1 MWYNIGYVCI
11 DGRAMYME
19 IKLNSKMILEKEFK
33 KQMKGYNV
41 DEVDQFLDII
51 MEDYDNFNK
60 MIEELQAENERLK
73 KELENVTKKQQ
84 IPQQTL
90 GNTNFDILKRLSNLE
105 KHVFG
110 SKLYD

>member
-1 MWYNIGYVCI
+1 MW
-11 DGRAMYME
+11 ME

-33 KQMKGYNV
+33 RQMKGYNI

-60 MIEELQAENERLK
+60 IIKELQAENERLK
-73 KELENVTKKQQ
+73 KELEAAKKQQ
-84 IPQQTL
+84 TPQYA
-90 GNTNFDILKRLSNLE
+90 GSTNFDILKRLSNLE

-110 SKLYD
+110 NKLYD

>member
-1 MWYNIGYVCI
+1 
-11 DGRAMYME
+11 ME

-33 KQMKGYNV
+33 RQMKGYNI

-60 MIEELQAENERLK
+60 MIKELQEENERLK
-73 KELENVTKKQQ
+73 KEIETLKKQQ
-84 IPQQTL
+84 TPQYA
-90 GNTNFDILKRLSNLE
+90 GSTNFDILKRLSNLE

-110 SKLYD
+110 NKLYD

>member
-1 MWYNIGYVCI
+1 
-11 DGRAMYME
+11 ME

-33 KQMKGYNV
+33 RQMKGYNI
-41 DEVDQFLDII
+41 DEVDEFLDII

-60 MIEELQAENERLK
+60 IIKELQEENARLK
-73 KELENVTKKQQ
+73 KELEAAKKQQ
-84 IPQQTL
+84 SPQFA

-110 SKLYD
+110 NKLYD